1 MFSLRTILK
10 QYEIFI
16 SFSGCVHFS
25 FGIYVYLCFRCKQ
38 NRIYVKIYVN
48 FKVSLKCSTLFSW
61 FLIHF
66 VTYISNIYLNELTN
80 TICTAIMYYYW
91 FLKCICFIKGEK
103 GWELS
108 GDYFKCFSNVY
119 NVLTWNFGWKQQQ
132 SQIQNGPVMYIRSL
146 PSRSQT
152 LKHDRMMLHLKN

>member
-1 MFSLRTILK
+1 MF
-10 QYEIFI
+10 IFASNERKI
-16 SFSGCVHFS
+16 ES
-25 FGIYVYLCFRCKQ
+25 ID
-38 NRIYVKIYVN
+38 VKIYVN
-48 FKVSLKCSTLFSW
+48 FKVSLKCSMLLSW

-66 VTYISNIYLNELTN
+66 VTYVSNIYLNELTN
-80 TICTAIMYYYW
+80 TICTVIMYYYW

-103 GWELS
+103 GGELS

-132 SQIQNGPVMYIRSL
+132 SQMQNGPVMYIRSL

-152 LKHDRMMLHLKN
+152 LKHDLMMLHLKNQDVLEDLLNWKFCVPDRSRPK